1 MMRARPTAAAAVTAR
16 SAAFAVL
23 AASTACSMTP
33 GVRPMPTQ
41 HEWDV
46 ARAWLSDLRAGEPA
60 QPFGAVVQVTLRE
73 PHSGRTFSARGAVAI
88 DPHRAF
94 RMILV
99 GPGGATALDVWGTR
113 DAWRFEVPAA
123 HVLRHGGREDDP
135 SLPIG
140 FFRWWFLAPLSG
152 RLLTSVADASP
163 DRQRF
168 ILRDGVATVD
178 LTDVRGPRGH
188 AVTAARLVE
197 GREAA
202 VDRVDFQGA
211 SFAVALASGDRATYD
226 EDPSGV
232 HVEVLVESPTGAPDP
247 AAFADPDARDT
258 SMPPPTSMP

>member
-41 HEWDV
+41 PEWDV

-152 RLLTSVADASP
+152 RLLTAWPTPRPTASASSCATASP
-163 DRQRF
+163 RWTSRTSA
-168 ILRDGVATVD
+168 V
-178 LTDVRGPRGH
+178 PRGH

-211 SFAVALASGDRATYD
+211 SFAVALASGDRAVYD
-226 EDPSGV
+226 RPLRASRRGRRRV
-232 HVEVLVESPTGAPDP
+232 ALGAPDP
-247 AAFADPDARDT
+247 AAFVDPDRPAFR
-258 SMPPPTSMP
+258 PPPTGMP